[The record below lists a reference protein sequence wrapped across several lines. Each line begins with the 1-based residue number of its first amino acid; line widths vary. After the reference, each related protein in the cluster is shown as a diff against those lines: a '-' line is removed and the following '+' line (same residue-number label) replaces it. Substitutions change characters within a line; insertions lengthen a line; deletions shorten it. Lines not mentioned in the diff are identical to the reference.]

1 MSEFE
6 EYVIRGETQQ
16 GRKFRPSDWAERL
29 CGLFA
34 TTGPDLR
41 TCYSPHVF
49 PVNREGMVCVV
60 VSKRLQTEDPMVFK
74 FLMDFA
80 RDNDLQVVAGR
91 RTPRSKPSGE

>member
-1 MSEFE
+1 MSDFE

-34 TTGPDLR
+34 TTGPDHR
-41 TCYSPHVF
+41 TRYSPDVF
-49 PVNREGMVCVV
+49 PVSRDGLVCVV
-60 VSKRLQTEDPMVFK
+60 VNKRLQTQEPMVFK

-80 RDNDLQVVAGR
+80 RDNELVVVEGR
-91 RTPRSKPSGE
+91 RSPRSRR